1 LHEERLAAIKAAE
14 VTNSTII
21 DLNAASLAYVNAI
34 GRDASWVYNW
44 GPTDYTHLNPKGEVV
59 FGRMVADLIIK
70 AHPALKRWIKADEE
84 LSYAIAHNLP
94 A

>member
-1 LHEERLAAIKAAE
+1 MTR
-14 VTNSTII
+14 STII

-44 GPTDYTHLNPKGEVV
+44 GPGDNTHLNPYGEVV
-59 FGRMVADLIIK
+59 FGRMVIDLIIRAK
-70 AHPALKRWIKADEE
+70 PDLESWFTPNKTLSDALW
-84 LSYAIAHNLP
+84 HNLP